1 MKIRTKIVLLFSVIS
16 TLLLVIFALYVS
28 YFTYDSLQTK
38 FFHRLEENAIIVG
51 DHIVSQK
58 EENKELYIQVKR
70 KYLKQLSEGTD
81 HLLRIVKGSDSLR
94 FKPDLP
100 MPMDFYKDVIRDGA
114 GRYMHKDTAFVA
126 VFFVDSIHQDN
137 LIVVSEGIDEYGH
150 DEQRVLDRTL
160 VTGGCLA
167 ILLIIFM
174 SFYFA
179 DRLLK
184 PIKDINRDLGKVD
197 IANLDY
203 RLFSKFSNGKD
214 ELGVLIAN
222 LNSMLNRLDISVQS
236 QQSFIGNA
244 SHSLKTPL
252 TIIGGEAEL
261 AQNLLPKE
269 HEAYYSLETIAK
281 YADKMELIINNL
293 LQLSRM
299 GFKGEVDNKEILRI
313 DELLYEI
320 YHAEKNIHKDFKLS
334 FDLAQIPEDSDE
346 LTVLANPDLFF
357 IAFSNIISNAFKYG
371 NGGQVQI
378 AISCDDKSITI
389 QVFDKGIGIP
399 KKDQPHIFTSFYR
412 ASNVGDI
419 YGNGLGLVLAKN
431 IFDLHGAELSLQ
443 SAEGQGTLVVV
454 TLPKIVF

>member
-1 MKIRTKIVLLFSVIS
+1 MKIRTKIVLLFSIIS
-16 TLLLVIFALYVS
+16 TLLLVVFAIYVS

-38 FFHRLEENAIIVG
+38 FFHRLEENAVIVG
-51 DHIVSQK
+51 DHIVHQK
-58 EENKELYIQVKR
+58 DENRALYIQVKR

-81 HLLRIVKGSDSLR
+81 HLIRVIKGSDSVQFR
-94 FKPDLP
+94 PELP
-100 MPMDFYKDVIRDGA
+100 MPKTFYTEVIRQGK
-114 GRYMHKDTAFVA
+114 GRYMHDKTAFVA
-126 VFFVDSIHQDN
+126 VFFQDHLHQEN
-137 LIVVSEGIDEYGH
+137 LIVVSEGIDDYGH
-150 DEQRVLDRTL
+150 EEQRQLDRTL
-160 VTGGCLA
+160 ITGGILA
-167 ILLIIFM
+167 IFLIVLM

-184 PIKDINRDLGKVD
+184 PIKDINNDLDKVD
-197 IANLDY
+197 IAHLDH

-222 LNSMLNRLDISVQS
+222 LNSMLSRLDISVQS

-261 AQNLLPKE
+261 AQRLLSKD

-299 GFKGEVDNKEILRI
+299 GFKGEVDNKEIIRI

-320 YHAEKNIHKDFKLS
+320 YKAEKRIHKELKLS
-334 FDLAQIPEDSDE
+334 FDLTEIPEDSDE
-346 LTVLANPDLFF
+346 LTVFANPDLFF

-371 NGGQVQI
+371 NGQQVVV
-378 AISCDDKSITI
+378 AISSDSKNTTI
-389 QVFDKGIGIP
+389 KVFDQGIGIP
-399 KKDQPHIFTSFYR
+399 QKDQPHIFTSFYR

-431 IFDLHGAELSLQ
+431 IFDLHGAELVLRST
-443 SAEGQGTLVVV
+443 EGQGTLVVV
-454 TLPKIVF
+454 TIPKTPF

>member
-1 MKIRTKIVLLFSVIS
+1 MKIRTKIVLLFSIIS
-16 TLLLVIFALYVS
+16 TLLLVVFAIYVS

-38 FFHRLEENAIIVG
+38 FFHRLEENAVIVG
-51 DHIVSQK
+51 DHIVHQK
-58 EENKELYIQVKR
+58 DENRELYIQVKR

-81 HLLRIVKGSDSLR
+81 HLIRVSKGSDSVQFR
-94 FKPDLP
+94 PELP
-100 MPMDFYKDVIRDGA
+100 MPKTFYTDVIRHGKA
-114 GRYMHKDTAFVA
+114 RYMDGKTAFVA
-126 VFFVDSIHQDN
+126 VFFYDHLHREN
-137 LIVVSEGIDEYGH
+137 LIVVSEGIDDYGH
-150 DEQRVLDRTL
+150 EEQRQLDRTL
-160 VTGGCLA
+160 ITGGILA
-167 ILLIIFM
+167 IFFIVLM

-184 PIKDINRDLGKVD
+184 PIKDINNDLDKVD
-197 IANLDY
+197 IAHLDH

-214 ELGVLIAN
+214 ELGILIAN
-222 LNSMLNRLDISVQS
+222 LNSMLSRLDISVQS

-261 AQNLLPKE
+261 AQQLLPKE
-269 HEAYYSLETIAK
+269 HEAYYSLQTIAK

-299 GFKGEVDNKEILRI
+299 GFKGEVDNKVIIRI

-320 YHAEKNIHKDFKLS
+320 YKAEKSIHKELKLS
-334 FDLAQIPEDSDE
+334 FDLTEIPEDSDE
-346 LTVLANPDLFF
+346 LTVFANPDLFF

-371 NGGQVQI
+371 NGQQVVV
-378 AISCDDKSITI
+378 AISSDSKNITI
-389 QVFDKGIGIP
+389 KVFDQGIGIP
-399 KKDQPHIFTSFYR
+399 QKDQPHIFTSFYR

-431 IFDLHGAELSLQ
+431 IFDLHGAELMLRST
-443 SAEGQGTLVVV
+443 EGQGTLVVV
-454 TLPKIVF
+454 TIPKTPF

>member
-1 MKIRTKIVLLFSVIS
+1 MKIRTKIVLLFSIIS
-16 TLLLVIFALYVS
+16 TLLLVVFAIYVS

-38 FFHRLEENAIIVG
+38 FFHRLEENAVIVG
-51 DHIVSQK
+51 DHIVHQK
-58 EENKELYIQVKR
+58 DENRALYIQVKR

-81 HLLRIVKGSDSLR
+81 HLIRVVKGSDR
-94 FKPDLP
+94 VQMRPELP
-100 MPMDFYKDVIRDGA
+100 MPETFYTDVIRHGK
-114 GRYMHKDTAFVA
+114 GRYMHGKTAFVA
-126 VFFVDSIHQDN
+126 VFFQDHLHHEN
-137 LIVVSEGIDEYGH
+137 LIVVSEGIDDYGH
-150 DEQRVLDRTL
+150 EEQRQLDRTL
-160 VTGGCLA
+160 ITGGILA
-167 ILLIIFM
+167 IFLIVLM

-184 PIKDINRDLGKVD
+184 PIKDINNDLDKVD
-197 IANLDY
+197 IAHLDH
-203 RLFSKFSNGKD
+203 RLFSKFSNSKD

-261 AQNLLPKE
+261 AQQLLSKE

-299 GFKGEVDNKEILRI
+299 GFKGEVDNKEIIRI

-320 YHAEKNIHKDFKLS
+320 YKAEKSIHKDLKLS
-334 FDLAQIPEDSDE
+334 FDLTEIPEDSDE

-371 NGGQVQI
+371 NGLQVGV
-378 AISCDDKSITI
+378 AISSDSKNITI
-389 QVFDKGIGIP
+389 KVFDQGIGIP

-431 IFDLHGAELSLQ
+431 IFDLHGAELFLNST
-443 SAEGQGTLVVV
+443 EGQGTLVVV
-454 TLPKIVF
+454 TIPKTPF

>member
-16 TLLLVIFALYVS
+16 TLLLVVFAIYVS

-38 FFHRLEENAIIVG
+38 FFHRLEENAVIVG
-51 DHIVSQK
+51 DHIVHQK
-58 EENKELYIQVKR
+58 DENKELYIQVKR

-81 HLLRIVKGSDSLR
+81 HLIRVSKGSDSVQFR
-94 FKPDLP
+94 PELP
-100 MPMDFYKDVIRDGA
+100 MPKTFYTDVIRHGK
-114 GRYMHKDTAFVA
+114 GRYMDGKTAFVA
-126 VFFVDSIHQDN
+126 VFFQDHLHREN
-137 LIVVSEGIDEYGH
+137 LIVVSEGIDDYGH
-150 DEQRVLDRTL
+150 EEQRQLDRTL
-160 VTGGCLA
+160 ITGGILA
-167 ILLIIFM
+167 IFLIVLM

-184 PIKDINRDLGKVD
+184 PIKDINNDLDKVD
-197 IANLDY
+197 IAHLDH

-222 LNSMLNRLDISVQS
+222 LNSMLSRLDISVQS

-261 AQNLLPKE
+261 AQQLLSKE

-299 GFKGEVDNKEILRI
+299 GFKGEVDNKVIIRI

-320 YHAEKNIHKDFKLS
+320 YKAEKSIHKELKLS
-334 FDLAQIPEDSDE
+334 FDLTEIPEDSDE
-346 LTVLANPDLFF
+346 LTVSANPDLFF
-357 IAFSNIISNAFKYG
+357 IAFSNIVSNAFKYG
-371 NGGQVQI
+371 DGRQVVV
-378 AISCDDKSITI
+378 AISSDSKNITI
-389 QVFDKGIGIP
+389 KVFDQGIGIP
-399 KKDQPHIFTSFYR
+399 QKDQPHIFTSFYR

-431 IFDLHGAELSLQ
+431 IFDLHGAELVLRST
-443 SAEGQGTLVVV
+443 EGQGTLVVV
-454 TLPKIVF
+454 TIPKIPF